1 MSSPPEAT
9 PPDGGPTGRLGDRPS
24 PDAQA
29 RPARVYLELAAL
41 WLATLLL
48 IRAVVTL
55 QASVGLPDVV
65 LAAVPLLFIYA
76 PIGLCQLRGADSWA
90 YRLSIPALRDGQ
102 RWLSLLRLNAVVIA
116 VIAVPFLVGY
126 HVYQSTLFGLAP
138 SVRFPEDMLT
148 LVAYQLFFVAVPEE
162 FFYRGYFQTRLNEVY
177 PRRFTLFGTQLGMG
191 AVVANLFFAFGHSVV
206 VFQWWHFATFF
217 PGMVFAWMRERTGG
231 VTAGALFHALC
242 NVTVIT
248 LDTMYGVR

>member
-1 MSSPPEAT
+1 VSSPPEAT